1 MSEVQSFVSDHR
13 GAFGRNLVAHRKRDG
28 RSQLSLALDA
38 GVSCRHLGF
47 LETGRAKPSADMVA
61 RLAGALGLSGTEQDR
76 LLLAAGLAPRFADR
90 ICIDGLTCDAGSL
103 GTRAFDAAVAL
114 AASTSVERST
124 AIAADFF
131 GEIGI
136 DNFITGTL
144 RRAPEG
150 WDIKRNVGG
159 RPAVAWLAHNHANR
173 YRNTDYLVRAT
184 AARDRGFFWSDIP
197 PTAMSDV
204 QQRILSEGRDF
215 RILDGFVLPI
225 PVGDGSV
232 RAFSSWG
239 ERVEA
244 NVATRTA
251 ASLVARAVVENLH
264 DLGRL
269 PTG

>member
-1 MSEVQSFVSDHR
+1 MSEVRSLFPDHR
-13 GAFGRNLVAHRKRDG
+13 GAFGRHLVAHRKRDG
-28 RSQLSLALDA
+28 RSQLVLALDA

-61 RLAGALGLSGTEQDR
+61 RLAGALRLSGMEQDQ

-90 ICIDGLTCDAGSL
+90 IRVDDMTCDAGTL
-103 GTRAFDAAVAL
+103 GTRALDAAVAL
-114 AASTSVERST
+114 AGSTSVARST
-124 AIAADFF
+124 AIAAEFF

-136 DNFITGTL
+136 DHFITGTL
-144 RRAPEG
+144 RWAPAG
-150 WDIKRNVGG
+150 WDIKRNAGG
-159 RPAVAWLAHNHANR
+159 QPAVAWLEHNYANR

-184 AARDRGFFWSDIP
+184 AVRDRGFFWSDIP
-197 PTAMSDV
+197 LAEMNV
-204 QQRILSEGRDF
+204 AQRRILAEGRDF

-244 NVATRTA
+244 NVTTRTA
-251 ASLVARAVVENLH
+251 ASLVARALVENVH
-264 DLGRL
+264 DLSQL
-269 PTG
+269 PAG

>member
-1 MSEVQSFVSDHR
+1 MSEVQSFLSDRR

-28 RSQLSLALDA
+28 RSQLALALDA

-61 RLAGALGLSGTEQDR
+61 RLAAALSLSGMEQDR

-90 ICIDGLTCDAGSL
+90 IRGDGLTCDAGSL

-114 AASTSVERST
+114 AASRSVARST
-124 AIAADFF
+124 AIAAEFF

-136 DNFITGTL
+136 DHFITGTL
-144 RRAPEG
+144 RGSPAG
-150 WDIKRNVGG
+150 WDIRRDAGG
-159 RPAVAWLAHNHANR
+159 RPAVGWLQHNYTNR

-184 AARDRGFFWSDIP
+184 AVRDRGFFWSDIP
-197 PTAMSDV
+197 LAVMNDA
-204 QQRILSEGRDF
+204 QRRILAEGRDF
-215 RILDGFVLPI
+215 RISDGFVLPI

-239 ERVEA
+239 ERVETT
-244 NVATRTA
+244 VATRTA
-251 ASLVARAVVENLH
+251 ASLVARALVENLH
-264 DLGRL
+264 DLNQL
-269 PTG
+269 PAG

>member
-1 MSEVQSFVSDHR
+1 MSEVRSLFPDHR
-13 GAFGRNLVAHRKRDG
+13 GAFGRHLVAHRKRDG
-28 RSQLSLALDA
+28 RSQLVLALDA

-61 RLAGALGLSGTEQDR
+61 RLAGALRLSGMEQDR

-90 ICIDGLTCDAGSL
+90 IRVDDMTCDAGTL
-103 GTRAFDAAVAL
+103 GTRALDAAVGL
-114 AASTSVERST
+114 AGSTSVARST
-124 AIAADFF
+124 AIAAEFF

-136 DNFITGTL
+136 DHFITGTL
-144 RRAPEG
+144 RWAPAG
-150 WDIKRNVGG
+150 WDIRRNSGG
-159 RPAVAWLAHNHANR
+159 RPAVAWLEHNQANR

-184 AARDRGFFWSDIP
+184 AVRDRGFFWSDIP

-204 QQRILSEGRDF
+204 QQRILAEGRDF

-251 ASLVARAVVENLH
+251 ASLVARALVDNLH
-264 DLGRL
+264 DLNQL
-269 PTG
+269 PAG

>member
-90 ICIDGLTCDAGSL
+90 ICIDGLTCDAGTL
-103 GTRAFDAAVAL
+103 ATRAFAAAVAL
-114 AASTSVERST
+114 GGSTSVARST

-150 WDIKRNVGG
+150 WDIKRNAGG

-269 PTG
+269 PAG